1 MITDRRQQIE
11 AQSKGFA
18 PIAFAPIAVTPAQ
31 DAEDFEACQS
41 VFHDHALARQLAV
54 VFLLFGRERMM
65 LAFLVRR
72 LTVLVP
78 AVQAPVA
85 GISQTAAL
93 FTQPQTAAFEQREV
107 VGVTGTKSRGH
118 NAPTLLLDH
127 NLSFQGVPFLLAAEK
142 VLAFFWALLP
152 CGCLMTHSVA
162 SITTTCQTISLGR
175 KAFLPGK
182 VNRPERI
189 KAFSTR
195 RTVREAGA
203 SLKPYALAIW
213 NSVRYSRQYI
223 SVSSNWSH
231 KGSLGGRP
239 KARIWPCKAWSI
251 ASKVSRRTPVS
262 RTNSSGLRFLICS

>member
-118 NAPTLLLDH
+118 NAPTLLPDH

-152 CGCLMTHSVA
+152 
-162 SITTTCQTISLGR
+162 LGR
-175 KAFLPGK
+175 IDDTLGRIDNDDLP
-182 VNRPERI
+182 NHC
-189 KAFSTR
+189 
-195 RTVREAGA
+195 AGA
-203 SLKPYALAIW
+203 QSLFA
-213 NSVRYSRQYI
+213 RQ
-223 SVSSNWSH
+223 SEPPGTHQGVLDTAHRARS
-231 KGSLGGRP
+231 GRF
-239 KARIWPCKAWSI
+239 A
-251 ASKVSRRTPVS
+251 
-262 RTNSSGLRFLICS
+262 